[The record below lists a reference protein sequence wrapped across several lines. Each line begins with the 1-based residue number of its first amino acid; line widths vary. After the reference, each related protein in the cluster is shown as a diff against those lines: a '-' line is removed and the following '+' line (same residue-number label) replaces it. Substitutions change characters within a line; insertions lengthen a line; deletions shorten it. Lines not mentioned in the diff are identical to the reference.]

1 MGNNSKRVLLDD
13 SRSYCLDCPDLFPI
27 EEVNSEGYCR
37 KCWRR
42 KAREHSSK
50 KAMSERKAL
59 FDATKELANQI
70 AQRSRST
77 AVSPEFFDE
86 LSKELGGARG
96 LGQRIAKDFKRI
108 HGEGLSEAEQR
119 LFSHDEKTIQRY
131 WQTLMTFMQQQDRAN
146 AVDISSLSDKELQS
160 TLFQLAKNLME
171 ENQAFRAEVVSI
183 IAEKDKGLIE
193 QLAIAAGLFGKSIPG
208 SVVEKP
214 VEEQA
219 KIEESPG
226 DESDEIEP
234 EIA

>member
-1 MGNNSKRVLLDD
+1 MSDTGKRVLLDD
-13 SRSYCLDCPDLFPI
+13 SRSYCLDCPDVFPI
-27 EEVNSEGYCR
+27 EEVNLEGYCR

-42 KAREHSSK
+42 KAREHSTEK
-50 KAMSERKAL
+50 TMTERKAL

-160 TLFQLAKNLME
+160 TLFQLAKTLMV
-171 ENQAFRAEVVSI
+171 ENQAFRKQIVSV
-183 IAEKDKGLIE
+183 IAENDKGLIE
-193 QLAIAAGLFGKSIPG
+193 ELAIKAGLFGKSIPG
-208 SVVEKP
+208 SVVEKL
-214 VEEQA
+214 
-219 KIEESPG
+219 KIEETSD
-226 DESDEIEP
+226 DEEEIHP
-234 EIA
+234 EEA

>member
-1 MGNNSKRVLLDD
+1 MAEIGKRILLDD
-13 SRSYCLDCPDLFPI
+13 SRAYCLDCPDLFPI
-27 EEVNSEGYCR
+27 EEVNQEGYCR
-37 KCWRR
+37 RCWRR
-42 KAREHSSK
+42 KAQEHSK
-50 KAMSERKAL
+50 EKAMSERKAI

-160 TLFQLAKNLME
+160 TLFQLAKTLME
-171 ENQAFRAEVVSI
+171 ENKKFRAQVVSI
-183 IAEKDKGLIE
+183 LVEKDKGLIE
-193 QLAIAAGLFGKSIPG
+193 ELAVAAGLITKSIPG
-208 SVVEKP
+208 TVVEKH
-214 VEEQA
+214 
-219 KIEESPG
+219 
-226 DESDEIEP
+226 EIEAFPDDDEQEIQP
-234 EIA
+234 EEA